1 VCPRAR
7 VSVSERPLDDLVVRL
22 ERERLEAD
30 RLYNDALT
38 AVDHAIQQ
46 PPRLPPPPQRYDDD
60 GLKPLNAAW
69 DIMPD
74 GPPPA
79 DRSIKGRL
87 RAFVWRLLGPPL
99 EAQRRFNREIIDH
112 INRNVAAHYE
122 TQQAVEG
129 LLDVARRELN
139 ALVHFESLLVQYLQ
153 TITIYVDTK
162 DRSAGGHELRERVAL
177 AEQRVLALK
186 REMETLL
193 ARPGRPAPEAD
204 GAPRETST
212 ARVDPAGAF
221 SANVDSLTYVGFED
235 RFRGSQDEIRSRLS
249 DYLPVLAS
257 ASDVVDVGCGRGEL
271 LDLMRQHG
279 VTARG
284 VDTNE
289 GMVHLCRARGLN
301 VEQSDALG
309 FLERQRDGSLGGLA
323 AIQVVEHFEPAYL
336 LRFLETAYHKMRDGA
351 PMVLET
357 INPAC
362 WMAFFETYLR
372 DITHRQALHP
382 DTLRYLVQAS
392 GFTSVDVHFR
402 ESVRESDRLDHV
414 SAGEAGSTTDAP
426 AALVSVIRTVN
437 DHADKLNARL
447 FSSMDYAVIAR
458 R

>member
-1 VCPRAR
+1 MNVT
-7 VSVSERPLDDLVVRL
+7 EQPLDDLVARL

-38 AVDHAIQQ
+38 AIDRAIQQ
-46 PPRLPPPPQRYDDD
+46 PPRLPHTPRRHDDD
-60 GLKPLNAAW
+60 RVTPLNAAW
-69 DIMPD
+69 DILPG
-74 GPPPA
+74 GPPPV

-87 RAFVWRLLGPPL
+87 REFVWRLLGPPL
-99 EAQRRFNREIIDH
+99 EAQRRFNAAIVDH
-112 INRNVAAHYE
+112 INRNVAADLE
-122 TQQAVEG
+122 TQQAVEI
-129 LLDVARRELN
+129 LLDVARREFD
-139 ALVHFESLLVQYLQ
+139 ALVRFESLLLQYLQ

-177 AEQRVLALK
+177 AEQRVLGLK
-186 REMETLL
+186 REMERVLS
-193 ARPGRPAPEAD
+193 RSGQSIPSPD
-204 GAPRETST
+204 GAAGSVVAP
-212 ARVDPAGAF
+212 RVDRAGAF
-221 SANVDSLTYVGFED
+221 SASVDSLTYVGFED
-235 RFRGSQDEIRSRLS
+235 RFRGSQDEIRSRLNE
-249 DYLPVLAS
+249 YLPVLAS

-271 LDLMRQHG
+271 LDLLRQHR

-289 GMVHLCRARGLN
+289 GMVHLCRGRGLD

-309 FLERQRDGSLGGLA
+309 FLERQADGSLGGLA

-336 LRFLETAYHKMRDGA
+336 LRFLETAYHKMREGA

-372 DITHRQALHP
+372 DITHQQALHP
-382 DTLRYLVQAS
+382 DTLRYLVQTS
-392 GFTSVDVHFR
+392 GFASVDVRFR
-402 ESVRESDRLDHV
+402 APVRESDRLNRV
-414 SAGEAGSTTDAP
+414 SDRDSDSTTAAP
-426 AALVSVIRTVN
+426 ADLASVIRTVN

>member
-1 VCPRAR
+1 VN
-7 VSVSERPLDDLVVRL
+7 VSEHHLDDLIVRL
-22 ERERLEAD
+22 ERERLDAD

-38 AVDHAIQQ
+38 AVDRAIQQ
-46 PPRLPPPPQRYDDD
+46 PPRLPPPPRRYDDD

-69 DIMPD
+69 DILPD

-79 DRSIKGRL
+79 DPSMKGRL
-87 RAFVWRLLGPPL
+87 RALVWRLLGPPL

-112 INRNVAAHYE
+112 INRNVAAHHE
-122 TQQAVEG
+122 AQQSVEG
-129 LLDVARRELN
+129 LLDVARRELD

-193 ARPGRPAPEAD
+193 ARPGRSAPEPD
-204 GAPRETST
+204 GAPRDTRT

-235 RFRGSQDEIRSRLS
+235 RFRGSQEEIRSRLS

-271 LDLMRQHG
+271 LDLLRQHG

-289 GMVHLCRARGLN
+289 GMVHLCRGRGLD

-362 WMAFFETYLR
+362 WMAFFECYIR

-414 SAGEAGSTTDAP
+414 SAGEAGSTADAQ
-426 AALVSVIRTVN
+426 AALASVIRTVN